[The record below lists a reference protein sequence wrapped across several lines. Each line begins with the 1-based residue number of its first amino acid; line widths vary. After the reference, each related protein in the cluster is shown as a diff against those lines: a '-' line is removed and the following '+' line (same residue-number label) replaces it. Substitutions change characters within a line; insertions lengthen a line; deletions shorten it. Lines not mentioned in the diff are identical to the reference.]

1 MNYKI
6 DTIPRFEKDVKRLK
20 KKFPKIKNDLEVFV
34 NELSS
39 NPELGINLGENIF
52 KVRIPNSSIPTGKSG
67 GFRVITYY
75 KTDDTLYLV
84 TIYSK
89 TEQDNILT
97 EKLKEIIKKEVSV
110 QLPKSK

>member
-6 DTIPRFEKDVKRLK
+6 DTTPRFEKDVKKLK
-20 KKFPKIKNDLEVFV
+20 KKFPKIKDDLVKFV
-34 NELSS
+34 NELSI
-39 NPELGINLGENIF
+39 NPELGVNLGDRIF

-67 GFRVITYY
+67 GFRIITYY
-75 KTDDTLYLV
+75 KREDIIFLV

-97 EKLKEIIKKEVSV
+97 NRLREIIKE
-110 QLPKSK
+110 L

>member
-6 DTIPRFEKDVKRLK
+6 DTIPRFEKDVKKLK
-20 KKFPKIKNDLEVFV
+20 KKFPKIKNDLIKFI

-52 KVRIPNSSIPTGKSG
+52 KVRISNSSIPAGKSG
-67 GFRVITYY
+67 GFRIITYY
-75 KTDDTLYLV
+75 KKESILYLV

-97 EKLKEIIKKEVSV
+97 DKLRQIVKEEIE
-110 QLPKSK
+110 

>member
-6 DTIPRFEKDVKRLK
+6 DTIPRFEKDVKKLK
-20 KKFPKIKNDLEVFV
+20 KKFPKIKNDLVKFI
-34 NELSS
+34 NELSL
-39 NPELGINLGENIF
+39 NPKLGINLGENIF

-67 GFRVITYY
+67 GFRIVTYY
-75 KTDDTLYLV
+75 KKDDILYLV

-97 EKLKEIIKKEVSV
+97 DKLRQIVKEEIE
-110 QLPKSK
+110 